1 MKKLLA
7 IVLSLMLFALPA
19 FGEEKE
25 YALYTHPENA
35 FSLEY
40 PAAWSV
46 LEGKDFPESMDNA
59 GERGTVLFKGQDGM
73 QLVLLYQPLGAEM
86 TPEMFMSMMLP
97 VFLESY
103 EAEEEEVSFPD
114 HGSVEYMDDAGDIA
128 YCCFTVSFRE
138 GEEILTSSQ
147 YFRMAGE
154 GMYILSLTLPANA
167 DYEADEIRAFYRTE
181 MMHILRS
188 FTLAPEKD

>member
-1 MKKLLA
+1 
-7 IVLSLMLFALPA
+7 
-19 FGEEKE
+19 
-25 YALYTHPENA
+25 
-35 FSLEY
+35 
-40 PAAWSV
+40 
-46 LEGKDFPESMDNA
+46 
-59 GERGTVLFKGQDGM
+59 
-73 QLVLLYQPLGAEM
+73 
-86 TPEMFMSMMLP
+86 
-97 VFLESY
+97 
-103 EAEEEEVSFPD
+103 
-114 HGSVEYMDDAGDIA
+114 MDDAGDIA